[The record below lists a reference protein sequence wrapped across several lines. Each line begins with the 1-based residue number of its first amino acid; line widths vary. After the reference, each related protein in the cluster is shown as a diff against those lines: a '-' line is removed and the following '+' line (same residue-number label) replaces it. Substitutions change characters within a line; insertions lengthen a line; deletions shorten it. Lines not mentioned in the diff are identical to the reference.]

1 MTHIPRVSESAAR
14 IDRDIAA
21 AGSERD
27 RILLQIYRAHWW
39 GEVTSDV
46 EAIMATLPKDKVSYH
61 FDGLSLTRAL
71 PIQISDLTVIRG
83 MYQSVADLG
92 LPIAGAFFDE
102 RYAFADWGMMI
113 EATQSA
119 IYPGRFLAS
128 YREPLDPD
136 QLYLAQ
142 WRMTGVHAMDVERR
156 LMLGENIYN
165 GAPLQVTPVDRSA
178 IDIMLS

>member
-1 MTHIPRVSESAAR
+1 MTDIPRVSDCVAR
-14 IDRDIAA
+14 LDHAIAT

-27 RILLQIYRAHWW
+27 RILLQVYKAHWW

-46 EAIMATLPKDKVSYH
+46 EAIMATLPPDGVSYH

-71 PIQISDLTVIRG
+71 PIQIGDLGVIRG

-102 RYAFADWGMMI
+102 RFAFADWGLTI
-113 EATQSA
+113 EVTQSA

-128 YREPLDPD
+128 YPKPLDPE
-136 QLYLAQ
+136 QLYLTQ
-142 WRMTGVHAMDVERR
+142 WRMVGVHPIDVGRR
-156 LMLGENIYN
+156 LMLGENVYN
-165 GAPLQVTPVDRSA
+165 GAPLRVEPVDRAA
-178 IDIMLS
+178 IEVMLS